1 MLLPTKQMQAQV
13 ENHADKIEADKKM
26 VERSCH
32 LSNLSTKFKDSNG
45 DGVGDLKIISK
56 LDYIKSLGIEAIWLN
71 QFMSL

>member
-1 MLLPTKQMQAQV
+1 MKTITPIFIFNYHVITHKQMQAQV

-45 DGVGDLKIISK
+45 DGVGDLKGIISK
-56 LDYIKSLGIEAIWLN
+56 LDTSKA
-71 QFMSL
+71 